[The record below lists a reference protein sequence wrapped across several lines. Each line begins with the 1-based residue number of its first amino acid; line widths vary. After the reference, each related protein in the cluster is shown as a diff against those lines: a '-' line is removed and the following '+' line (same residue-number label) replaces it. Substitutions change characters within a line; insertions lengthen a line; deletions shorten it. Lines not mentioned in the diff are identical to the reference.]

1 MRIII
6 QEKEGRRFSFP
17 IPYGFC
23 INLAVREAWFRL
35 AINHGGHVEEAQKT
49 KYLNYLESIDFGQ
62 LRLTLKELGGR
73 RGLVL
78 VEVSSTD
85 GTYFKVST

>member
-17 IPYGFC
+17 IPYGLC

-35 AINHGGHVEEAQKT
+35 AINHGSSLEETQKA
-49 KYLNYLESIDFGQ
+49 KYLDYLEAIDFGQ
-62 LRLTLKELGGR
+62 LRLVLKELGGR
-73 RGLVL
+73 RGLTL

-85 GTYFKVST
+85 GTYFKVSN